1 MSDYSDLIFLT
12 GAMIVFS
19 MLSMNTTRNF
29 QSTAQRIYQTDIE
42 YRALSLAQ
50 DEIEVVRWAKEK
62 HLNPDDGNNY
72 LYDDDP
78 VQRTIYYGNSDQY
91 SETFELKRSSLRIEN
106 SSDMRR
112 YRVQVIVESDAVTP
126 AISDTLEYIKSF
138 MQN

>member
-50 DEIEVVRWAKEK
+50 DEIEVVRWASESD
-62 HLNPDDGNNY
+62 LNPNSSNY
-72 LYDDDP
+72 LYEDDP

-91 SETFELKRSSLRIEN
+91 SETFELKRSSTQIQN
-106 SSDMRR
+106 SADMNR
-112 YRVQVIVESDAVTP
+112 YRIRVIVESDAVTP
-126 AISDTLEYIKSF
+126 EISDTLEYIKSF